1 MSGLV
6 TDEKGRKMDAY
17 SIHIIRDVENGETKR
32 IVCHK
37 SVVSQSLTQ
46 TNTSVI
52 AAPNQAPIPMMRQ
65 SKGHRHVEKVI
76 ITRATSE

>member
-6 TDEKGRKMDAY
+6 TDEKERKMDP
-17 SIHIIRDVENGETKR
+17 IHIRDVGGGGQGGGE
-32 IVCHK
+32 IVCYE

-65 SKGHRHVEKVI
+65 SKDYRQVEKVI